1 MWVHF
6 EQDEIVK
13 RFYENH
19 DKCDILLNIL
29 SNVDFNDNLPD
40 EIVLAYKRE
49 FAEAILNNRW
59 GFRVGV
65 EFGQEFRVYSGDF
78 KVPSKIIC
86 DYLEDDNFQMLTK
99 KIKVKTFKEY
109 KNRTNLEK
117 TYIYNLQY
125 KTKTTI

>member
-6 EQDEIVK
+6 EEDNII
-13 RFYENH
+13 RGFYENH
-19 DKCDILLNIL
+19 DRCDILLNIMN
-29 SNVDFNDNLPD
+29 NVDFEDNLPD

-59 GFRVGV
+59 GFKVGI

-86 DYLEDDNFQMLTK
+86 DYLEDDDFKMFTK
-99 KIKVKTFKEY
+99 KVKVSTFKQY
-109 KNRTNLEK
+109 KNRTNLEN
-117 TYIYNLQY
+117 TYAYNLQY
-125 KTKTTI
+125 RTKTTI